1 MCPME
6 YYTMIR
12 SKEPVFD
19 CRKRLVR
26 SALEI
31 GVKPTA
37 RATGTTAKTVRK
49 WRDRY
54 RKEGAA
60 GLHDRSRRPHSSP
73 NQTSAADEAAVLA
86 QRRKTPGF
94 SAERLKR
101 EFELKPSAG
110 AISRIL
116 RQHGKTRKPKKK
128 HETKRDLR
136 EIKKKYKAFRQF
148 KMDVKYL
155 NDIPHYW
162 PYLAAMGL
170 PQFQYTISEVRVGA
184 TFLAYADTF
193 GVAESEAV
201 VRRFLAH
208 LREQDIPLGEV
219 LVQTDGGSEFEGT
232 VVKRKPDGF
241 THTIEEVF
249 GATHRAVIGCP
260 NAQAEVESLHSRIEP
275 EFFDI
280 EDFAGPFD
288 FWNKIATWQ
297 NWYNLRRKNRSRG
310 WRCPAENLRAL
321 EPQRDAAIFLLP
333 PVHVDTLL
341 AAQGGDHVPV
351 DPASN
356 RTEPA
361 AGLVG
366 AFSGVNTGLR
376 AQPSPGGCTLTH
388 YAAAPR
394 YSPAAIARSK
404 SRAD

>member
-1 MCPME
+1 MMCPVE

-12 SKEPVFD
+12 SKNTAFD
-19 CRKRLVR
+19 LRKRMVR

-37 RATGTTAKTVRK
+37 RAFGTTPKTVRK
-49 WRDRY
+49 WRDRHA
-54 RKEGAA
+54 KEGPA
-60 GLHDRSRRPHSSP
+60 GLHDRSRRPHTCP
-73 NQTSAADEAAVLA
+73 HKTSAADEEAVLA
-86 QRRKTPGF
+86 QRRRTPGF
-94 SAERLKR
+94 GAERLKR
-101 EFELKPSAG
+101 EFDLSPSVG

-116 RQHGKTRKPKKK
+116 RQRGLTRKPKKK

-136 EIKKKYKAFRQF
+136 EIKKKYKAFSRF

-162 PYLAAMGL
+162 PYMMAMGL
-170 PQFQYTISEVRVGA
+170 PRFQYTISEVRVGA

-201 VRRFLAH
+201 VRRFLEH
-208 LREQDIPLGEV
+208 LEEQSIPLDEV
-219 LVQTDGGSEFEGT
+219 LIQTDGGSEFDGT
-232 VVKRKPDGF
+232 VVKRKPAGF

-249 GATHRAVIGCP
+249 GATHRVVPGRP

-280 EDFAGPFD
+280 ENFACPFD

-310 WRCPAENLRAL
+310 WKCPAENLREL
-321 EPQRDAAIFLLP
+321 QPQRDLAIFLLP
-333 PVHVDTLL
+333 PLHVDTLL

-351 DPASN
+351 DPA
-356 RTEPA
+356 
-361 AGLVG
+361 G
-366 AFSGVNTGLR
+366 GV
-376 AQPSPGGCTLTH
+376 
-388 YAAAPR
+388 PR
-394 YSPAAIARSK
+394 
-404 SRAD
+404 D